1 MELRQLRH
9 LLALA
14 DTASFSRAATRLH
27 LTQSALSR
35 SIQTLE
41 SDIGVQ
47 LVDRVGRRNELTPMG
62 HVAVA
67 HARQVVQAADAFKA
81 SLDPAQRGRLV
92 SLRVGL
98 GSGPGALLMT
108 PLLIHLAR
116 HEPEAHGEVLRG
128 ATELQ
133 LQQLRNRELDALVVD
148 VRRVVPA
155 PDLRIEPLPELHAGF
170 FCRRDHPLTRLRQVT
185 LRAMLR
191 YPLASTPLSDEVARQ
206 LVEQYG
212 EQANPAQMTK
222 LCCEEVSSLIQ
233 TVLQTDAIYLGIRAA
248 ARAELAQ
255 GALVEV
261 PIQPALAARAR
272 FALITLAGRTE
283 GVGVTFLRGFVQEH
297 LRD

>member
-14 DTASFSRAATRLH
+14 ETASFSRAAVRLH
-27 LTQSALSR
+27 ITQSALSR

-41 SDIGVQ
+41 ADVGAR
-47 LVDRVGRRNELTPMG
+47 LVDRVGKRNELTPLG
-62 HVAVA
+62 HAVLA
-67 HARQVVQAADAFKA
+67 HARQVVQAADELKA
-81 SLDPAQRGRLV
+81 SLDPQHRGRLV

-108 PLLIHLAR
+108 PLLIHLAQ
-116 HEPEAHGEVLRG
+116 HEPGAHAEVLRG

-133 LQQLRNRELDALVVD
+133 LQQLRSRELDALVVD

-155 PDLRIEPLPELHAGF
+155 PDLHIEQLPDLRAGF
-170 FCRRDHPLTRLRQVT
+170 LCRQGHPLLGERRLT
-185 LRAMLR
+185 LAALLR

-206 LVEQYG
+206 LVDQYG
-212 EQANPAQMTK
+212 EQANPAHMTT

-233 TVLQTDAIYLGIRAA
+233 TVLQTDAVYLGILAA
-248 ARAELAQ
+248 ARAELAA
-255 GALVEV
+255 GALVELPV
-261 PIQPALAARAR
+261 QPALAARAR

-283 GVGVTFLRGFVQEH
+283 SVGVAFLRRFVGDH
-297 LRD
+297 LTD

>member
-9 LLALA
+9 LIALA

-41 SDIGVQ
+41 SDLGVQ
-47 LVDRVGRRNELTPMG
+47 LVDRVGRRNELTPLG

-67 HARQVVQAADAFKA
+67 HARQVVQAADEFKA

-92 SLRVGL
+92 TLRVGL

-108 PLLIHLAR
+108 LLIHLAR
-116 HEPEAHGEVLRG
+116 HEPETHSEVLRG

-155 PDLRIEPLPELHAGF
+155 PDLRIEPLPELQAGF

-185 LRAMLR
+185 MRAMLH

-212 EQANPAQMTK
+212 EHANPAQMTK

-233 TVLQTDAIYLGIRAA
+233 TVLQTDAVYLGIRAA

-255 GALVEV
+255 GTLVQV

-283 GVGVTFLRGFVQEH
+283 GVGVMFLRNFVQEH